1 MNLILKI
8 IGVVIFTVVLLPY
21 MLTNAYFEN
30 YQFVKDF
37 KQGKIVV
44 NQTEKIYIQE
54 NNALQDAIERV
65 KNSIV
70 VIQNPASGT
79 MSGLVAT
86 ADGNIITL
94 ASAIGVNGKVF
105 LQGIQVDYKVVKTD
119 KKNNLALLKIDK
131 NNLQTV
137 SFADIDRIKLGQRVF
152 LAAATSPAMDN
163 WLADEGIV
171 TQIDED
177 SIKTNI
183 IGKQM
188 AVGGPLLGV
197 AGELMG
203 LNFIDSDGRISAI
216 PISKI
221 KEFLGL

>member
-1 MNLILKI
+1 M
-8 IGVVIFTVVLLPY
+8 
-21 MLTNAYFEN
+21 
-30 YQFVKDF
+30 
-37 KQGKIVV
+37 V
-44 NQTEKIYIQE
+44 NQTERIYIQE